1 MSNIGSSVANKAIG
15 FLLFTVL
22 GAAALTQL
30 ESYSP
35 TDPIL
40 QVVWPI
46 SGVLYVVG
54 TGLSFF

>member
-1 MSNIGSSVANKAIG
+1 MSIGGSIANKAVG
-15 FLLFTVL
+15 FLLFAVL

-40 QVVWPI
+40 AVVWPI
-46 SGVLYVVG
+46 AGVLYVVG

>member
-1 MSNIGSSVANKAIG
+1 MSAEGKSIANKAIG
-15 FLLFTVL
+15 FLLFAVL
-22 GAAALTQL
+22 GAVALTQL

-35 TDPIL
+35 TNAVL
-40 QVVWPI
+40 TVVWPI